1 MRTALDMVA
10 TTVAEWVRPAD
21 RFVLDDRR
29 RARRKTAS
37 GGAMDALRLDLR
49 FAVRALVRRPG
60 FTIVAVL
67 TLALGIGAT
76 TAIFTAVNAVLLRP
90 LPLGDPDRLVV
101 VWESS
106 VEKGWT
112 REFASLGNIFDWG
125 EQATAFHG
133 ITGYGV
139 AVSTIAD
146 ESSPEVVPTVF
157 IMGNFFDVVGVSAAL
172 GRVTRPDEMW
182 SDAAPVVLLSD
193 GLWARRFGRDPGVV
207 GSVIMVDEIAR
218 EVVGIMPRG
227 FAFPD
232 GGVDVYLPLRWDR
245 SALRQSW
252 FRDERILRAIGRLE
266 DGATLATADA
276 QLQVVVE
283 RLRREYPL
291 ANGAMGAGITPLQ
304 DFTTSESRA
313 PLLILLGASGLVLL
327 LTCANVANL
336 LLARASGRGQE
347 MALRGALG
355 AGRARI
361 AGQLTVESAVLAT
374 VSGAAG
380 LALAMIGIR
389 VLHVLRPPDEF
400 PQATLTMDGGVL
412 LFAFAV
418 TAVTGLAFGLVPALR
433 GAASNAASAL
443 HQGLR
448 TTSNRKQR
456 RASQLLVIAEIALAL
471 LLVTAAGLVLR
482 SFLALRQVD
491 PGFRVDDRVAASLV
505 LPGRYADDAR
515 IMTFVDEMIARVER
529 VPGVDA
535 VTYAAR
541 LPFQG
546 STIPTGGLR
555 VEGREQVRY
564 GEAVGQRLVAAN
576 WFDVMGVPLLDGRAF
591 GESDVGPDER
601 VAIINER
608 MAQHFFPDGDALGQ
622 RITSD
627 ETPDAGTLWHRV
639 IGIVGNEHQNDVRTP
654 PTMEM
659 FTLFR
664 QLPSRRVSL
673 IMHTRTDAGA
683 LTGTLRR
690 ELAAVDPQLP
700 FSTVQSLED
709 IYARLL
715 GRDRFLL
722 ALIGL
727 FALLALVIATVG
739 VYGLMAEYV
748 VRRTREIGVRVALGA
763 ASHDVARLIL
773 FQGLKLTGV
782 GVLVGLAAALAATR
796 LLSAVLF
803 GVAPTDGLTLLGVTI
818 VLAITAALA
827 CAIPAL
833 RASRLDPTAALRTD

>member
-1 MRTALDMVA
+1 
-10 TTVAEWVRPAD
+10 
-21 RFVLDDRR
+21 
-29 RARRKTAS
+29 
-37 GGAMDALRLDLR
+37 
-49 FAVRALVRRPG
+49 
-60 FTIVAVL
+60 
-67 TLALGIGAT
+67 
-76 TAIFTAVNAVLLRP
+76 
-90 LPLGDPDRLVV
+90 
-101 VWESS
+101 
-106 VEKGWT
+106 
-112 REFASLGNIFDWG
+112 
-125 EQATAFHG
+125 
-133 ITGYGV
+133 
-139 AVSTIAD
+139 
-146 ESSPEVVPTVF
+146 
-157 IMGNFFDVVGVSAAL
+157 
-172 GRVTRPDEMW
+172 
-182 SDAAPVVLLSD
+182 
-193 GLWARRFGRDPGVV
+193 
-207 GSVIMVDEIAR
+207 
-218 EVVGIMPRG
+218 
-227 FAFPD
+227 
-232 GGVDVYLPLRWDR
+232 
-245 SALRQSW
+245 
-252 FRDERILRAIGRLE
+252 
-266 DGATLATADA
+266 
-276 QLQVVVE
+276 
-283 RLRREYPL
+283 
-291 ANGAMGAGITPLQ
+291 
-304 DFTTSESRA
+304 
-313 PLLILLGASGLVLL
+313 
-327 LTCANVANL
+327 
-336 LLARASGRGQE
+336 
-347 MALRGALG
+347 
-355 AGRARI
+355 
-361 AGQLTVESAVLAT
+361 
-374 VSGAAG
+374 
-380 LALAMIGIR
+380 
-389 VLHVLRPPDEF
+389 
-400 PQATLTMDGGVL
+400 
-412 LFAFAV
+412 
-418 TAVTGLAFGLVPALR
+418 
-433 GAASNAASAL
+433 
-443 HQGLR
+443 
-448 TTSNRKQR
+448 
-456 RASQLLVIAEIALAL
+456 
-471 LLVTAAGLVLR
+471 
-482 SFLALRQVD
+482 
-491 PGFRVDDRVAASLV
+491 
-505 LPGRYADDAR
+505 
-515 IMTFVDEMIARVER
+515 MTFVDEMIARVER